1 MQYVDAVST
10 FIPWND
16 IRISFGT
23 LHVAF
28 PKQRSNKTF
37 SIGVQPP
44 DGSYLCDKRDI
55 MDCVMETF
63 LFSVILYMDEE
74 FMSYWATF

>member
-1 MQYVDAVST
+1 MQYVYAVST
-10 FIPWND
+10 FIPRND

-23 LHVAF
+23 LHIVS
-28 PKQRSNKTF
+28 PKQRSNKA
-37 SIGVQPP
+37 GVQPP

-63 LFSVILYMDEE
+63 LVSVILYMDEE